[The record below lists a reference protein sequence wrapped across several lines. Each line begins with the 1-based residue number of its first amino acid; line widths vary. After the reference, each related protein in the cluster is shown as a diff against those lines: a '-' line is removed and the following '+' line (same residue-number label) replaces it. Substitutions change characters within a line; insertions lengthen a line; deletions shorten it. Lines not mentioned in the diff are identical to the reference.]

1 MKAAFYILWVIRYTA
16 CMVTKNQKQD
26 TIAELKEKF
35 SKAKAVFT
43 TTQLGLTVEEITK
56 LRKAIRPQ
64 QAEFKIAK
72 NTLFKKASEGT
83 AFEAMT
89 GDLKGPTAFLF
100 CYDDP
105 ISPAGSVKKFSKE
118 NKDKVAFEGAYFDGE
133 VLDKE
138 AANKVAGLPSRE
150 TLLAQ
155 IAGMLVQN
163 TQSIAYILSQLAENP
178 DQAKSL
184 KDLIVASASTVET
197 ASTSDETTTEQ

>member
-1 MKAAFYILWVIRYTA
+1 
-16 CMVTKNQKQD
+16 MVTKNQKQD

-138 AANKVAGLPSRE
+138 AANKVAGLPSKE
-150 TLLAQ
+150 TLLPQ
-155 IAGMLVQN
+155 MVVEKQQQRRQN
-163 TQSIAYILSQLAENP
+163 LLLNLLQVALRKLALSKWFVSLLDLA
-178 DQAKSL
+178 
-184 KDLIVASASTVET
+184 
-197 ASTSDETTTEQ
+197 